1 MQVNE
6 VAVREGIAQ
15 VLSIAR
21 DRNRTLEAL
30 KRALLTDDDE
40 NIRIHA
46 ARLCGLPSPQSS
58 MPRGQRGSAIKIRAN
73 PVYPM
78 QTPGVGS

>member
-30 KRALLTDDDE
+30 KRALLTGDDE

-46 ARLCGLPSPQSS
+46 ARLCGLPSPH
-58 MPRGQRGSAIKIRAN
+58 KIRAN
-73 PVYPM
+73 PAYPT
-78 QTPGVGS
+78 QTPGVG